1 VEPPAPDEPPEPEEP
16 PVPAAPPAP
25 VMVPE
30 PCKVVTLE
38 PSKDSVTEPFEAA
51 TLPSLA
57 ILLLLDVVNL
67 SYEEIVEPLIE
78 TVIDCVDELVL
89 TATRTTSVSLLY
101 AERDTPDAG
110 LAVASTR

>member
-1 VEPPAPDEPPEPEEP
+1 VEPPL
-16 PVPAAPPAP
+16 PVEPPAP

-30 PCKVVTLE
+30 PCNVVTLD

-57 ILLLLDVVNL
+57 MLLLLEVVNL
-67 SYEEIVEPLIE
+67 SYEEIVEPLME

-101 AERDTPDAG
+101 AERDTPDVG

>member
-1 VEPPAPDEPPEPEEP
+1 MPVDPPLPVEP
-16 PVPAAPPAP
+16 PVPEEPPAP

-30 PCKVVTLE
+30 PCKVVTLDA
-38 PSKDSVTEPFEAA
+38 SKDSVTEPLEAV

-57 ILLLLDVVNL
+57 RLLLLDVVYL
-67 SYEEIVEPLIE
+67 SYEEMVEPLIE